1 MMGRQFQLT
10 AQSRVL
16 LICYQPQLRKL
27 EDLNERWE
35 HLAKGRIYRCCTC
48 RKHIDKNQIDK
59 ISKSS
64 SARAKEGRDEHIKLA
79 KKKSRVARLLLC
91 NDQLN
96 DIAFTQ
102 FRPLDL
108 ASYNNLSAWL
118 QSASNAT
125 STSSEVITPK
135 LQVTFTA

>member
-1 MMGRQFQLT
+1 MSNKTG
-10 AQSRVL
+10 
-16 LICYQPQLRKL
+16 
-27 EDLNERWE
+27 
-35 HLAKGRIYRCCTC
+35 
-48 RKHIDKNQIDK
+48 
-59 ISKSS
+59 
-64 SARAKEGRDEHIKLA
+64 

-91 NDQLN
+91 HDQLN
-96 DIAFTQ
+96 DSAFTQ

-118 QSASNAT
+118 QSTSNAT